1 MASEAA
7 AMLIALLGMVVLTGL
22 VVTIAGMRQ
31 RTRMLEMQ
39 HRERLAMIEK
49 GLLPSPE
56 LDPSGFAQG
65 GWREKRQSTT
75 AVRMQSVGIIVIGFG
90 LAIATVISVASEEPT
105 VGIGVGGAIAILG
118 VAFVVN
124 ALVTGHQTATWH
136 HPPTPGG
143 APPGLPPNPPPTLP
157 E

>member
-1 MASEAA
+1 M
-7 AMLIALLGMVVLTGL
+7 MIAVLGIVVISGL

-49 GLLPSPE
+49 GLLPPPE
-56 LDPSGFAQG
+56 LDPAGFAQG
-65 GWREKRQSTT
+65 GWHEKRQSTT

-124 ALVTGHQTATWH
+124 ALVTGHKTATWH

-143 APPGLPPNPPPTLP
+143 VRPGLPPNPPPTLP
-157 E
+157 D